1 MTSLASRYY
10 EFILAQGVL
19 FGIACGMIF
28 TPVVSIVGQDFTTRR
43 ALAMGVV
50 PSGASVGGIIFPVV
64 LNHLL
69 NGTSLGIGWAI
80 RIVGFMMLGFMILA
94 CAVVKENLPH
104 RKHRFYII
112 EAFPS
117 RAYVLT
123 FLGFSFSLFG
133 F

>member
-1 MTSLASRYY
+1 MARYKFPYSSSVVSHQDHGQIATASESSRTASVCLIFPVMMTSLASRYY

-50 PSGASVGGIIFPVV
+50 HSGAFVGGTIFPIV

-69 NGTSLGIGWAI
+69 NGTSLGIG
-80 RIVGFMMLGFMILA
+80 
-94 CAVVKENLPH
+94 
-104 RKHRFYII
+104 
-112 EAFPS
+112 
-117 RAYVLT
+117 
-123 FLGFSFSLFG
+123 
-133 F
+133 